1 MPVLGHYCQSLLV
14 TEQESKKVGNCFDFH
29 NIFFA
34 DVPSVFKTMSGQ
46 DGVVVQRLGLLLH
59 RLSFWV

>member
-1 MPVLGHYCQSLLV
+1 M
-14 TEQESKKVGNCFDFH
+14 GNCFDFH

-46 DGVVVQRLGLLLH
+46 DGVQWLGLLLH
-59 RLSFWV
+59 RLLGLNREVALLSLSVPIS